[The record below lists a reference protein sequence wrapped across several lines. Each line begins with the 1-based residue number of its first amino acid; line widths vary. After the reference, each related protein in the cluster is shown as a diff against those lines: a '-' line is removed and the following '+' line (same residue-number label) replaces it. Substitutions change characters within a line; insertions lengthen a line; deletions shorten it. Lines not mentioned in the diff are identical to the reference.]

1 MADPLLEVKGLTRR
15 FGGLTAVSDLSFEVR
30 RDEILGLIGPN
41 GAGKSTT
48 FNVISGFYKPSAGR
62 IVFDGHDISG
72 QRPDKISRR
81 GLVRTFQHAS
91 LLREMSVHDN
101 LLVATI
107 SLLRSDEEREQ
118 RVQDT
123 AAVLGLVPH
132 LREPAGNLP
141 HGLQRLVSIA
151 IAFARRPRL
160 LCLDEPLTGLNQ
172 SEVAGTLDVFRR
184 FRTEFGITTLLV
196 EHNMKAVMEIC
207 DRIVVLNHGVFLA
220 TGSPEEVSRNE
231 EVVNAY
237 LGRRK

>member
-1 MADPLLEVKGLTRR
+1 MALLQVDGLTRR
-15 FGGLTAVSDLSFEVR
+15 FGGLTAVSDLSFSVAEN
-30 RDEILGLIGPN
+30 EILGLIGPN

-48 FNVISGFYKPSAGR
+48 FNVISGFCKPSAGR

-72 QRPDKISRR
+72 HRPDKISRR

-118 RVQDT
+118 RVRDT
-123 AAVLGLVPH
+123 AAILGLGPH
-132 LREPAGNLP
+132 LGEPAGNLP

-151 IAFARRPRL
+151 IAFARRPKL

-172 SEVAGTLDVFRR
+172 IEVTSTLDVFRR
-184 FRTEFGITTLLV
+184 FRAEFGITTLLV

-207 DRIVVLNHGVFLA
+207 DRIVVLNHGIFLA
-220 TGSPEEVSRNE
+220 AGTPEEVSCNE
-231 EVVNAY
+231 DVVSAY